1 VTPEPGEDEGLARML
16 RDGRLDDALERDRA
30 LAATEAALFGVPEAP
45 VKFGRYVMLE
55 RIGAGGQGVV
65 HAAYDP
71 ELDRRVAVKL
81 LGMRVNAKH
90 GDLVR
95 EAQAAAR
102 LAHPNVLAVHDV
114 GTFERR
120 PSNDRDAPSSGV
132 YVVTELVEGET
143 LQPWLAQ
150 RPRGLR
156 EILEV
161 LVAAGRGLA
170 AAHAGGIVHADVK
183 PANVLVGRD
192 GRARVLDFGLARAYG
207 QPSAP
212 DPDAK
217 AIVVGTP
224 AYMAPEQHAPNADL
238 DPRADVF
245 AFCVMAFEAI
255 TGERPFVGTD
265 MDELLAAKRDH
276 DIRWPPTARIP
287 GWITRVL
294 ARGMAPARADRP
306 ASMNELLDA
315 LDRDPGRTVRNAVLA
330 SLAIGLVVLLGV
342 GLVQQRRARE
352 AACSVGARA
361 LEGVWAEPERQA
373 VHAAFVAAE
382 RELAPG
388 HVGEAWD
395 RVARGL
401 DAYAADWVAL
411 RESTCRATMIDER
424 EPVPVMSARM
434 LCLDKRAARLGGLVR
449 RLAEV
454 DARSV
459 TRAAQGVAE
468 LPPLDP
474 CMHVR
479 ADVTSAP
486 ALAREQVLALE
497 AELADVEALRHGER
511 FAEAEAASDRA
522 LAIAE
527 AQTDQSALGRAW
539 LQRGALERWRGDF
552 VAAERAIAKS
562 LEIAERAADDEL
574 AASALIELAF
584 VVAVPLA
591 RPAEGLRIADLA
603 AAKVERIAADDRTV
617 AQLEYYRGR
626 VLERLA
632 DYEAADTV
640 LASGLDRALAVHG
653 PSHSLVADIE
663 NMLGVVAERR
673 GRHADALAHYEQA
686 YRMRVELVGELNART
701 AVALTNTAVA
711 RWNLGDTRGVVDDT
725 RRAIAVLE
733 RTLGPGHADTAWAR
747 RNLSDRLVDLE
758 RFDEA
763 RAEAELALAGSEAD
777 FGRDHPYVASSAITL
792 AAVMRELGR
801 LDEALALGER
811 ALAVGRAHPESVVLV
826 EALVDR
832 ATTLRHAAR
841 CAEAEPLVV
850 EVLAHAA
857 PIGFAATMGHAE
869 RGRCALAEG
878 RFDVAALELGL
889 AIGLAEARGDGPFA
903 RLPVQLDLARALAR
917 RSPVEG
923 RRVAEAALAVVDR
936 TGVRPS
942 WRAELERLRA
952 APGSEGVEPDE
963 APSP

>member
-1 VTPEPGEDEGLARML
+1 ML

-81 LGMRVNAKH
+81 LGTRTHGKH
-90 GDLVR
+90 GDLLR

-120 PSNDRDAPSSGV
+120 PSNDRDAPTSGV
-132 YVVTELVEGET
+132 YVVTELVEGDT
-143 LQPWLAQ
+143 LQAWLAQ
-150 RPRGLR
+150 RPRTRR
-156 EILEV
+156 EVLDV

-170 AAHAGGIVHADVK
+170 AAHASGIVHADVK

-207 QPSAP
+207 LPSAP
-212 DPDAK
+212 DPDTNAL
-217 AIVVGTP
+217 VVGTP
-224 AYMAPEQHAPNADL
+224 AYMPPEQHVPNADL

-245 AFCVMAFEAI
+245 AFCVMAFEAL
-255 TGERPFVGTD
+255 TGERPFVGGD
-265 MDELLAAKRDH
+265 VEVLLVAKQDG
-276 DIRWPPTARIP
+276 DIRWPAGARVP
-287 GWITRVL
+287 GWVARVL
-294 ARGMAPARADRP
+294 TRGMAPVRADRP
-306 ASMNELLDA
+306 ASMDELLDA
-315 LDRDPGRTVRNAVLA
+315 LDRDPGRTARNAVLA
-330 SLAIGLVVLLGV
+330 TLAVGLVALLVG

-352 AACSVGARA
+352 AACSAGARE
-361 LEGVWAEPERQA
+361 LEGVWDESQRQA

-382 RELAPG
+382 RELVPGAGAPELRAG
-388 HVGEAWD
+388 DAWD

-401 DAYAADWVAL
+401 DAYAAEWIAL

-424 EPVPVMSARM
+424 ESLPVMSARM

-468 LPPLDP
+468 LPPLEP
-474 CMHVR
+474 CMHAR
-479 ADVTSAP
+479 GDVAGAP
-486 ALAREQVLALE
+486 TLAREQVLALE

-522 LAIAE
+522 LAL
-527 AQTDQSALGRAW
+527 AQSQSDPSALGRAW
-539 LQRGALERWRGDF
+539 LQRAALERWRGDF
-552 VAAERAIAKS
+552 EAAERAATTS
-562 LEIAERAADDEL
+562 LAIAERAGDDEL
-574 AASALIELAF
+574 AASALIELVF
-584 VVAVPLA
+584 VEGVPLA
-591 RPAEGLRIADLA
+591 RPAEGLRIADQA
-603 AAKVERIAADDRTV
+603 AAKLDRIAADDRML
-617 AQLEYYRGR
+617 AQLGYYRGR
-626 VLERLA
+626 VLERLG
-632 DYEAADTV
+632 DYEAADV
-640 LASGLDRALAVHG
+640 ALNDALERARDVHG
-653 PSHSLVADIE
+653 PSHPLVADIA

-673 GRHADALAHYEQA
+673 GRHADALAHYDHA
-686 YRMRVELVGELNART
+686 HRMRVELVGELNART

-711 RWNLGDTRGVVDDT
+711 RWNLGETRGVVDDT

-747 RNLSDRLVDLE
+747 RNLADRLVELE

-763 RAEAELALAGSEAD
+763 RAEAERALVGSEAD
-777 FGRDHPYVASSAITL
+777 FGRDHPYVASSAIAL
-792 AAVMRELGR
+792 AQVMRELGR
-801 LDEALALGER
+801 LDEALALDDR
-811 ALAVGRAHPESVVLV
+811 ALAVGRAHPESVVLA

-832 ATTLRHAAR
+832 AATLRLAGR
-841 CAEAEPLVV
+841 CAEAQSLTT
-850 EVLAHAA
+850 EVLSRAA

-878 RFDVAALELGL
+878 RLEVAALELGL
-889 AIGLAEARGDGPFA
+889 AIGLAEARGDGPVA
-903 RLPVQLDLARALAR
+903 RLPLQLDLARVLAET
-917 RSPVEG
+917 SPAAA

-952 APGSEGVEPDE
+952 STG
-963 APSP
+963 